1 MFYAFSWHSFGLTV
15 TSLAAAACAYFI
27 KDVSFKV
34 YDKSIEF
41 IPLEEEMKNS
51 DESEENNKARK
62 PETNLKTYA
71 ENEEIEDFY
80 DRDWKERIITAAK

>member
-1 MFYAFSWHSFGLTV
+1 
-15 TSLAAAACAYFI
+15 
-27 KDVSFKV
+27 
-34 YDKSIEF
+34 
-41 IPLEEEMKNS
+41 MKNS
-51 DESEENNKARK
+51 DESEESDPNSSTEQNKAQK